1 MTGKVAVVTGGSRG
15 IGRAISVALAQSGAD
30 VVIFYAGN
38 QAAAEETVR
47 VIQEIGRQALALQ
60 VDVSQSAEVDAAFKQ
75 VLGTFGRIDILVNN
89 AGITR
94 DQLLMRM
101 KETEW
106 DQVMDTNLK
115 GVFLCTKAVTRPM
128 LKQRGGRIINISSVV
143 GVSGNP
149 GQANYSAAKAGV
161 IGLTK
166 TTAKELANRGI
177 TVNAVAPGYI
187 ETEMT
192 DVLNNEVK
200 QQMLTVIPMGRPGT
214 AEDVAAIV
222 QFLASDAA
230 GYITGQ
236 TIHVDGG
243 MVTY

>member
-1 MTGKVAVVTGGSRG
+1 MSGKVAVVTGGSRG
-15 IGRAISVALAQSGAD
+15 IGRAISVALAQAGAD
-30 VVIFYAGN
+30 VVVFYAGN
-38 QAAAEETVR
+38 QAAAEETVAT
-47 VIQEIGRQALALQ
+47 IKELGRQALALQ
-60 VDVSQSAEVDAAFKQ
+60 VDVSKSAEVDAAFKQ
-75 VLGTFGRIDILVNN
+75 VLANFGRIDILVNN

-128 LKQRGGRIINISSVV
+128 LKQRSGRIINISSVV

-149 GQANYSAAKAGV
+149 GQANYAAAKAGV

-187 ETEMT
+187 ETDMT
-192 DVLNNEVK
+192 DVLDHEVK
-200 QQMLTVIPMGRPGT
+200 KQMLTSIPMGRPGS
-214 AEDVAAIV
+214 AEDVATTV
-222 QFLASDAA
+222 QFLASDTA

-243 MVTY
+243 MVTS